1 MSDRD
6 DRTGDLPLPD
16 GVLEELAAAF
26 AESGDPR
33 PRYDFDDPSIDR
45 ILGIDPTEID
55 DPTAD
60 LTSDVTLADE
70 VVDDEPDDDVP
81 GDDVPGDETQAV
93 GDVTVPEATAPVVVG
108 LDATAPDLVVR
119 ATVDP
124 DATAPAIAPPPV
136 ATPPATPV
144 RVAVTIT
151 DDELPDP
158 VYLDTVIESGG
169 SANRADPDDG
179 LVRIGDLDEGLA
191 PTAPAPSGGGIDPRM
206 RARRIAARRAEGRR
220 RLVIVGIVSAV
231 LLVALIAVAVIAS
244 PLFDVTDVRVQGN
257 VYTDPAVVGSVVDK
271 VTGEPVL
278 LVDTH
283 ALEAELEAD
292 PWVESAVVATHFPH
306 GLTIDIRERQPLAT
320 YQGSD
325 LQYRVIDVQG
335 RVLDVIAGRPVAY
348 MLITGT
354 HPDAAPGQYAGAP
367 YAAAGLLVRSLP
379 AEIRSLTRSI
389 GIETSTRTMS
399 LALTGTS
406 ALGSDAVIDVRL
418 GDDAAL
424 DEKLARLLYVVRS
437 GLSGVTAIDVSTPEI
452 GIVRG

>member
-1 MSDRD
+1 MTDRHEP
-6 DRTGDLPLPD
+6 TGDLPLPE

-26 AESGDPR
+26 SEESGER

-45 ILGIDPTEID
+45 ILGLDPTDLADEPDDEPD
-55 DPTAD
+55 DPTGD
-60 LTSDVTLADE
+60 LTADITLVDDITLDDDATLADDVTVVDDVTLADD
-70 VVDDEPDDDVP
+70 VTVADDVP
-81 GDDVPGDETQAV
+81 AP
-93 GDVTVPEATAPVVVG
+93 TAP
-108 LDATAPDLVVR
+108 TA
-119 ATVDP
+119 
-124 DATAPAIAPPPV
+124 
-136 ATPPATPV
+136 PV

-158 VYLDTVIESGG
+158 VYLDSVIDSGG
-169 SANRADPDDG
+169 SANRVDPDDG
-179 LVRIGDLDEGLA
+179 LVRIGDLDDGLA

-220 RLVIVGIVSAV
+220 RLVIVGIASAI
-231 LLVALIAVAVIAS
+231 LLVALVAVAVVAS
-244 PLFDVTDVRVQGN
+244 PLFDVTDVRVQGA
-257 VYTDPAVVGSVVDK
+257 VYTDPALVESVVAK

-278 LVDTH
+278 LVDTQ
-283 ALEAELEAD
+283 AIEAELEAD
-292 PWVESAVVATHFPH
+292 PWVESAVVGTHFPH

-348 MLITGT
+348 MLVTGT

-367 YAAAGLLVRSLP
+367 YASVGLLVRSLP
-379 AEIRSLTRSI
+379 AEIRSITRSI
-389 GIETSTRTMS
+389 GIDTSSRTMTMQ
-399 LALTGTS
+399 LEGAP
-406 ALGSDAVIDVRL
+406 ALGAEALVEVRL
-418 GDDAAL
+418 GDDATL

-437 GLSGVTAIDVSTPEI
+437 GLSGITAIDVSTPEI

>member
-1 MSDRD
+1 MTDRD
-6 DRTGDLPLPD
+6 EPTRDLPLPE

-26 AESGDPR
+26 SGEPEER
-33 PRYDFDDPSIDR
+33 RSYDFDDPSIDR
-45 ILGIDPTEID
+45 LLGIDPTEIE
-55 DPTAD
+55 DPTA
-60 LTSDVTLADE
+60 DVTLAD
-70 VVDDEPDDDVP
+70 DETLADATLAD
-81 GDDVPGDETQAV
+81 DETQA
-93 GDVTVPEATAPVVVG
+93 
-108 LDATAPDLVVR
+108 DATLEDATMPD
-119 ATVDP
+119 T
-124 DATAPAIAPPPV
+124 TAPAAPAPV
-136 ATPPATPV
+136 AAPAAPTAPV

-158 VYLDTVIESGG
+158 VYLDTVIDSGG
-169 SANRADPDDG
+169 SANRVDPDDG
-179 LVRIGDLDEGLA
+179 LVRIGDLDEGIA

-231 LLVALIAVAVIAS
+231 LLVALIAVAVVAS
-244 PLFDVTDVRVQGN
+244 PLFDVTDIRVQGN
-257 VYTDPAVVGSVVDK
+257 VYVDPLLVDSVITE

-278 LVDTH
+278 LVDTQ
-283 ALEAELEAD
+283 ALEARLEAD
-292 PWVESAVVATHFPH
+292 PWVESAVVTTHFPH

-367 YAAAGLLVRSLP
+367 YASAGVLVRSLP
-379 AEIRSLTRSI
+379 AEIRSITRSI
-389 GIETSTRTMS
+389 GIDTSTRTMS
-399 LALTGTS
+399 LQLEGVSSLGAEAL
-406 ALGSDAVIDVRL
+406 IDVRL
-418 GDDAAL
+418 GDDATL

-437 GLSGVTAIDVSTPEI
+437 GLGGITAIDVSTPEI